1 MKIGVIMA
9 FGNIFRILYSA
20 KSFLR
25 VNIKSLMFREKMMLE
40 KNVFIGRNVLID
52 PGYNWLVSIGNDSV
66 LSYGTIVLAHDG
78 SLRNYTGYTRVG
90 KVSIGSNTF
99 IGAGSIIMPGV
110 SIGDNA
116 VIGAGSVVTKNV
128 PDNSVAV
135 GNPAVIVG
143 SISKLINK
151 HKNNMHK
158 CPVYEKM
165 SEQTT
170 EIIKEELKEGSAY
183 IRTYFGKDLISV
195 EEMNE
200 SSKNM

>member
-1 MKIGVIMA
+1 MPFRTIFKIMS
-9 FGNIFRILYSA
+9 SA
-20 KSFLR
+20 RSFLR
-25 VNIKSLMFREKMMLE
+25 VNIRSIRFRKKMMLE

-52 PGYNWLVSIGNDSV
+52 PGYNWLVSIGNNSV

-128 PDNSVAV
+128 PDNSVAI
-135 GNPAVIVG
+135 GNPAVVVG
-143 SISKLINK
+143 SISQLINK
-151 HKNNMHK
+151 HRINMQN
-158 CPVYEKM
+158 CQVYEKM
-165 SEQTT
+165 SEQTA
-170 EIIKEELKEGSAY
+170 EIIKEELKTGSAY
-183 IRTYFGKDLISV
+183 IRTHFGQDLISV
-195 EEMNE
+195 DDIDENNKSM
-200 SSKNM
+200 

>member
-1 MKIGVIMA
+1 MPFRTIFKIMS
-9 FGNIFRILYSA
+9 SA
-20 KSFLR
+20 RSFLR
-25 VNIKSLMFREKMMLE
+25 VNIRSIRFRKKMMLE

-52 PGYNWLVSIGNDSV
+52 PGYNWLVSIGNNSV

-128 PDNSVAV
+128 PDNSVAI
-135 GNPAVIVG
+135 GNPAVVVG
-143 SISKLINK
+143 SISQLINK
-151 HKNNMHK
+151 HKINMQN
-158 CPVYEKM
+158 CQVYEKM
-165 SEQTT
+165 SEQTA
-170 EIIKEELKEGSAY
+170 EIIKEELKTGSAY
-183 IRTYFGKDLISV
+183 IRTHFGQDLISV
-195 EEMNE
+195 DDIDENNK
-200 SSKNM
+200 SI

>member
-1 MKIGVIMA
+1 MMA
-9 FGNIFRILYSA
+9 FSNVFRIVSSA
-20 KSFLR
+20 KSFFR
-25 VNIKSLMFREKMMLE
+25 VNIRSLKFRKKMMLE

-52 PGYNWLVSIGNDSV
+52 PGYNWLVSIGNNSV

-110 SIGDNA
+110 IIGDN
-116 VIGAGSVVTKNV
+116 VIIGAGSVVTKNV

-135 GNPAVIVG
+135 GNPAVVVG

-151 HKNNMHK
+151 HKNNMNE

-165 SEQTT
+165 SEQTA
-170 EIIKEELKEGSAY
+170 EIMKGELKTGCAY
-183 IRTYFGKDLISV
+183 IRTNFDSDLISV
-195 EEMNE
+195 QDINE
-200 SSKNM
+200 ITDKPV

>member
-1 MKIGVIMA
+1 MA
-9 FGNIFRILYSA
+9 FSNVFRIVSSA
-20 KSFLR
+20 KSFFR
-25 VNIKSLMFREKMMLE
+25 VNIRSLKFRKKMMLE

-52 PGYNWLVSIGNDSV
+52 PGYNWLVSIGNNSV

-110 SIGDNA
+110 SIGDN
-116 VIGAGSVVTKNV
+116 VIIGAGSVVTKNV

-135 GNPAVIVG
+135 GNPAVVVG

-151 HKNNMHK
+151 HKNNMSE

-165 SEQTT
+165 SEQTA
-170 EIIKEELKEGSAY
+170 ENVKEKLKKGSAY
-183 IRTYFGKDLISV
+183 IRTNFDSDLISV
-195 EEMNE
+195 QDVNE
-200 SSKNM
+200 ITDKHV

>member
-1 MKIGVIMA
+1 MPFRTIFKIMS
-9 FGNIFRILYSA
+9 SA
-20 KSFLR
+20 RSFLR
-25 VNIKSLMFREKMMLE
+25 VNIRSIKFRKKMMLE

-52 PGYNWLVSIGNDSV
+52 PGYNWLVSIGNNSV

-128 PDNSVAV
+128 PDNSVAI
-135 GNPAVIVG
+135 GNPAVVVG
-143 SISKLINK
+143 SISQLINK
-151 HKNNMHK
+151 HKINMQN
-158 CPVYEKM
+158 CQVYEKM
-165 SEQTT
+165 SEQTV
-170 EIIKEELKEGSAY
+170 EIIKEELKAGSAY
-183 IRTYFGKDLISV
+183 IRTHFGQDLISV
-195 EEMNE
+195 DDIDENNKSM
-200 SSKNM
+200 

>member
-1 MKIGVIMA
+1 MA
-9 FGNIFRILYSA
+9 FRSIFRILYSA

-25 VNIKSLMFREKMMLE
+25 VNIRSLMFREKMLLE

-52 PGYNWLVSIGNDSV
+52 PGYNWLVSIGDNSV

-116 VIGAGSVVTKNV
+116 IIGAGSVVTKNV

-143 SISKLINK
+143 SVSKLINK
-151 HKNNMHK
+151 HKNNMYK
-158 CPVYEKM
+158 CPVYENMLEKDA
-165 SEQTT
+165 ENLK
-170 EIIKEELKEGSAY
+170 KELQEGVVY
-183 IRTYFGKDLISV
+183 VRTYLGQDLISV
-195 EEMNE
+195 NE
-200 SSKNM
+200 VDENTN